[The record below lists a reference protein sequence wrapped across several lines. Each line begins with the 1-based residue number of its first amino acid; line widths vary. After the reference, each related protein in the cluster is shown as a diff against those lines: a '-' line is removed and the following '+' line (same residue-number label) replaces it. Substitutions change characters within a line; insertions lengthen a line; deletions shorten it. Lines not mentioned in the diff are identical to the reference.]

1 MMLLVVLQLAI
12 ILSHTL
18 GEEQIPLSDT
28 ARLKAVLSKDYDP
41 TKPDK
46 DTTVYI
52 VFIPTFMRPVRSHF
66 RHL

>member
-18 GEEQIPLSDT
+18 GEEQVPLSDMV
-28 ARLKAVLSKDYDP
+28 RLKDSLSKNYDA

-46 DTTVYI
+46 DTIVYI
-52 VFIPTFMRPVRSHF
+52 VFIPTFMRPVRLHF